1 MNQRSAGGRLLVWL
15 QWTLL
20 VACLISSFGVLLLA
34 AARAGDFGAVLA
46 PGLERLGD
54 PKDSLPGSGLAW
66 LFVPGMFVAFFIYA
80 FGFVTVFF
88 GLGMLMHTWQIGDRA
103 TFRGL
108 LWSTAAWVLLTAAAL
123 TPFGTD
129 LRRWLLD

>member
-1 MNQRSAGGRLLVWL
+1 MDQRSAGGRALVWA

-20 VACLISSFGVLLLA
+20 VACLAASIGVLLLA
-34 AARAGDFGAVLA
+34 AFRAGDLGAVLA

-66 LFVPGMFVAFFIYA
+66 LFVPGLFVAYFIYVIA
-80 FGFVTVFF
+80 FVAVFF
-88 GLGMLMHTWQIGDRA
+88 GLGMMMHTWQIGDRA
-103 TFRGL
+103 TFRRL
-108 LWSTAAWVLLTAAAL
+108 VRSTVAWVLLTAVAI

-129 LRRWLLD
+129 LHRWLLD